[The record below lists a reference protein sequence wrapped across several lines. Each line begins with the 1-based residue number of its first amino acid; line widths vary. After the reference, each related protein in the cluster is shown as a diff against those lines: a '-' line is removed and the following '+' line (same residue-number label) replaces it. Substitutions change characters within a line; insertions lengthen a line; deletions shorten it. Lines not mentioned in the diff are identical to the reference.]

1 MILLVEYIRV
11 FLYYY
16 KLIYLNMMILFIF
29 HHIDFMH
36 NDNII
41 ECALE
46 YCLSMYTVN
55 ILYMIIIIFIII
67 IIM

>member
-1 MILLVEYIRV
+1 MIL
-11 FLYYY
+11 
-16 KLIYLNMMILFIF
+16 LFIF
-29 HHIDFMH
+29 HHIDIMH

-41 ECALE
+41 ECAFE
-46 YCLSMYTVN
+46 YYLSMYTVN

>member
-1 MILLVEYIRV
+1 
-11 FLYYY
+11 
-16 KLIYLNMMILFIF
+16 MMILFIF

>member
-1 MILLVEYIRV
+1 MIL
-11 FLYYY
+11 
-16 KLIYLNMMILFIF
+16 LFIF

-41 ECALE
+41 ECAFE

-55 ILYMIIIIFIII
+55 ILYMIIIIFYYHYYYDVNCEIYIYW
-67 IIM
+67 MNVML